1 MRSATRRCRTSRPSP
16 AGERQCICSRVARP
30 VGLQRKG
37 SRRPSRHRRMARPTL
52 GGGATYKSCPSID
65 VREWHQQGR
74 LQSGQQFSWSW
85 TCGGKS
91 AGSISERVESA
102 AVVLRYRSCSSG
114 SSECKAIE
122 QRVPISL
129 TTCRLGGVRPW
140 FICPVYCDSRY
151 CGRRA
156 AILYCAGDL
165 LACRRCYRLL
175 YASQQQTP
183 LHRALEQARKI
194 RPFSPEST
202 IFSSSAIIGS
212 GPLLTTGK
220 IPTRLTSHPIDV
232 EAQRAIDRRATF
244 RAGALD
250 EKQVSRRVAAHHARL
265 GRETI
270 HQLQQGLRR
279 HILQWHDRDAV
290 AGLGA

>member
-1 MRSATRRCRTSRPSP
+1 MQALSAVINSVQILWFLFRGRFMRSATRRCRTSRPSP

-52 GGGATYKSCPSID
+52 GGGATCESCPSID
-65 VREWHQQGR
+65 VREWHRQGR

-85 TCGGKS
+85 TCGGES

-129 TTCRLGGVRPW
+129 TTCHLGGVRPW
-140 FICPVYCDSRY
+140 FLCPVYCDSRY

-165 LACRRCYRLL
+165 FACRRCYRLL

-194 RPFSPEST
+194 R
-202 IFSSSAIIGS
+202 
-212 GPLLTTGK
+212 
-220 IPTRLTSHPIDV
+220 TRLGGSADLLEPFPAKPKGMHRRTFQRLRARA
-232 EAQRAIDRRATF
+232 EASMYEVQSFGPKSAS
-244 RAGALD
+244 
-250 EKQVSRRVAAHHARL
+250 VSFNTTRPR
-265 GRETI
+265 TN
-270 HQLQQGLRR
+270 
-279 HILQWHDRDAV
+279 
-290 AGLGA
+290 

>member
-52 GGGATYKSCPSID
+52 GGGATCESCPSID
-65 VREWHQQGR
+65 VREWHRQGR

-85 TCGGKS
+85 TCGGES

-129 TTCRLGGVRPW
+129 TTCHLGGVRPW
-140 FICPVYCDSRY
+140 FLCPVYCDSRY

-165 LACRRCYRLL
+165 FACRRCYRLL

-194 RPFSPEST
+194 R
-202 IFSSSAIIGS
+202 
-212 GPLLTTGK
+212 
-220 IPTRLTSHPIDV
+220 TRLGGSADLLEPFPAKPKGMHRRTFQRLRARA
-232 EAQRAIDRRATF
+232 EASMYEVQSFGPKSASVPFNTTRPRTN
-244 RAGALD
+244 
-250 EKQVSRRVAAHHARL
+250 
-265 GRETI
+265 
-270 HQLQQGLRR
+270 
-279 HILQWHDRDAV
+279 
-290 AGLGA
+290 